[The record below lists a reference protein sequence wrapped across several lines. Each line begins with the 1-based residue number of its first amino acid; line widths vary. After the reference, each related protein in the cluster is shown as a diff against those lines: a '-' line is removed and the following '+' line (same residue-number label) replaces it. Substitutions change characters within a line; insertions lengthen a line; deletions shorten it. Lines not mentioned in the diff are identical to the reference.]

1 MDEEEVELPL
11 VAKGHTLHQVVLT
24 RRKGKELSSYS
35 CSLTKNPNHNLPKK
49 QQQGLALGDTI
60 STICW
65 FTHTQINH
73 ILSGG
78 RCLLPEQMCRKL
90 SMLLQR
96 QKSKSNMS
104 VLQTNVYQGVG

>member
-1 MDEEEVELPL
+1 MDEEAVELPL
-11 VAKGHTLHQVVLT
+11 MAKAHTLHQVVLT
-24 RRKGKELSSYS
+24 RRGKELSSYS

-49 QQQGLALGDTI
+49 QQQGLALGDAI

-65 FTHTQINH
+65 FTHTHINH

-90 SMLLQR
+90 STLQF
-96 QKSKSNMS
+96 
-104 VLQTNVYQGVG
+104 